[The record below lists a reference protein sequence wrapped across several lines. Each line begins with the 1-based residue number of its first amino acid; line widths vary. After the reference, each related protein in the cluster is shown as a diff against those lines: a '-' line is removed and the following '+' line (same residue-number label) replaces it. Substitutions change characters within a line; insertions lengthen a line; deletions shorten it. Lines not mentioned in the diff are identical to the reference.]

1 MYIKKVVVW
10 IGRPR
15 IYHFILCK
23 LVIIIFLMLS
33 GIIVL
38 RSEWTI
44 QCPEQR
50 NNTRGQGGHLPGHQV
65 HHAHSSHP
73 HLHPPHHG
81 HSHPL
86 RILQCYQTVAS
97 SQITGATT
105 RFGLI
110 NINWFFTICYM
121 QLNLRQLKNLLF
133 CPPPSQA
140 KLEQKL
146 NYFDELPSATKTWF
160 FHQMVINC

>member
-1 MYIKKVVVW
+1 
-10 IGRPR
+10 
-15 IYHFILCK
+15 
-23 LVIIIFLMLS
+23 MLS

-97 SQITGATT
+97 SQITGTTT
-105 RFGLI
+105 RFGLM
-110 NINWFFTICYM
+110 NIN
-121 QLNLRQLKNLLF
+121 
-133 CPPPSQA
+133 
-140 KLEQKL
+140 
-146 NYFDELPSATKTWF
+146 
-160 FHQMVINC
+160 